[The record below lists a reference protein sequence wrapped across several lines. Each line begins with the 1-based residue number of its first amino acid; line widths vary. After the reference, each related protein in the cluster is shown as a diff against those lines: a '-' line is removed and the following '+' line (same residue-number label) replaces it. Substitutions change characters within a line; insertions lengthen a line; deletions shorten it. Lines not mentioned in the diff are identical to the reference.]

1 MIIAG
6 LTLLLSLWQEVP
18 GELGQFLKA
27 EDRSFAWQS
36 RDFGEGIRGIR
47 LTSQTWRGTAW
58 THDLVLVQPRRVA
71 AKGIATLVVT
81 GGSFD
86 RRDFT
91 AAQRLTELTGVP
103 TAVLFDIPNQPL
115 FGKREDALIAHTF
128 VEYLSSGDPTW
139 PLLFPMV
146 KSVIRAMDAIQK
158 WTASGANPLE
168 RFVVTGASKRGWTAW
183 LVGASGDRR
192 VAGIAPMVFDML
204 RFPEQLRHQVRS
216 WGKYSEMI
224 GDYTGPGLPSVVDT
238 EPGRKLV
245 AMVDPFSYRA
255 ALTLPKLVI
264 TGSNDRYWTVDAV
277 NQYWGSLRGS
287 KWFVKVPNVGHDL
300 GDGREAES
308 ALAAFVLSCAGLIE
322 MPEVE
327 FTLTEEFAQVRT
339 QSPGFRALRIW
350 ACESPTLDFRES
362 KWADVARDA
371 SGEVRRDLPRKEG
384 RYQRSEQ
391 NQAVFAEAVF
401 ELRGLRFGVCSEVRI
416 NPKPEDAHVQ
426 PTRRKQFLHAR

>member
-1 MIIAG
+1 MFIAG

-27 EDRSFAWQS
+27 EDRSFAWQP
-36 RDFGEGIRGIR
+36 RDYGEGVQGIR

-58 THDLVLVQPRRVA
+58 THDLVLVEPRRVA

-86 RRDFT
+86 RRDFA

-103 TAVLFDIPNQPL
+103 TGVLFDIPNQPL

-146 KSVIRAMDAIQK
+146 KSVIRAMDAIGQ
-158 WTASGANPLE
+158 WTAGGPNPLT
-168 RFVVTGASKRGWTAW
+168 RFVVTGASKRGWTTW
-183 LVGASGDRR
+183 LVGAAGDSR
-192 VAGIAPMVFDML
+192 VVGIAPMVFDMV
-204 RFPEQLRHQVRS
+204 RIPEQLRHQVRS
-216 WGKYSEMI
+216 WGKYSEML
-224 GDYTGPGLPSVVDT
+224 GDYTGPGLPAVVDT

-264 TGSNDRYWTVDAV
+264 TGGNDRYWTVDAV
-277 NQYWGSLRGS
+277 NQYWGSLRGP
-287 KWFVKVPNVGHDL
+287 KWYVKVPNVGHDL
-300 GDGREAES
+300 GDGRQAEA

-322 MPEVE
+322 MPEVQ

-339 QSPGFRALRIW
+339 ESPAFKSLRVW

-362 KWADVARDA
+362 KWANVAMEAPGDTQ
-371 SGEVRRDLPRKEG
+371 SLSPRKEVQY
-384 RYQRSEQ
+384 RRSER
-391 NQAVFAEAVF
+391 NQAVFAEAAF
-401 ELRGLRFGVCSEVRI
+401 ELRGIRFGVCSDVRI
-416 NPKPEDAHVQ
+416 NPKQEEARVR
-426 PTRRKQFLHAR
+426 PTQRRRFLHAR